1 MSVTGFLI
9 NNTVQ
14 KYDYESLENYNTPDF
29 STSSTY
35 QVGDYV
41 MYQGKLYK
49 CTTAITTGGAWDST
63 KWSLAILSDDV
74 ADLKSAVGNLDDLET
89 TDKTDL
95 VSAINEAATM
105 GGGGGSP
112 TPVTLASDM
121 TDTEVNY
128 LYLGSESG
136 YDYGYVYVYLN
147 GTWTKTSLYGK
158 GQDGYSPSVSVSQT
172 ATGATIIATDKSGT
186 TTASIENGT
195 ATDAQVAAWLDEHP
209 EATTTVQ
216 DGSIT
221 TAKLANDVKSLIGN
235 KTADKANWTFTLTA
249 ETVLSDTRIQSQQES
264 SVSGYTTYLIPNSIV
279 PVDDGFFKISGNT
292 YYIGYYT
299 QTGNNRTYTTNVTS
313 AALFKNQ
320 NYTGIAICMNR
331 GATLEDVVML
341 HRMSVIT
348 TKKSEVGLLGF
359 SGYETDEYLRCSPT
373 EDSRP
378 NWTLKVEP
386 NKVYAIKF
394 DGVDWGYYQMFA
406 CKEYL
411 TTFNRVNQAKY
422 AVMGDYVII
431 ASIDGYLGF
440 SVANNTNF
448 PNMYNSDG
456 LKVYVL
462 DKPWEIQLA
471 RNVVPCRAMIHAGN
485 FKHSVL
491 LAYALGWR
499 GVEVDVKK
507 TSDGV
512 FVFSHDA
519 SVGGVQI
526 TTNTYATIKA
536 AYPAI
541 MTIDELIEISSYF
554 DCTIDYHFEGMD
566 PNDRWN
572 LIVQGLQRGIDH
584 LGYYTGITGNIGS
597 ESAQTFF
604 ETGIVYGYGDG
615 MDIPSSVASAKY
627 YIGSTGGNVT
637 DNPQIAFVLPGTE
650 VGSGYVTKYRDLTET
665 YKNYFNF
672 IAYFVRFY
680 PLYKAECKKLSFD
693 VSALSF
699 ASGTKRITPSVEPVY
714 CSEDITWESSDTSVA
729 TVAASNN
736 NNTLYPYATVTA
748 VGSGTCTITAT
759 VGNCTAT
766 CIVTIG

>member
-1 MSVTGFLI
+1 MVDMKTLTIGGTKFEIVDAEARADIASISGI
-9 NNTVQ
+9 IGG
-14 KYDYESLENYNTPDF
+14 DF
-29 STSSTY
+29 
-35 QVGDYV
+35 VIP
-41 MYQGKLYK
+41 
-49 CTTAITTGGAWDST
+49 TA
-63 KWSLAILSDDV
+63 
-74 ADLKSAVGNLDDLET
+74 N
-89 TDKTDL
+89 
-95 VSAINEAATM
+95 
-105 GGGGGSP
+105 
-112 TPVTLASDM
+112 
-121 TDTEVNY
+121 
-128 LYLGSESG
+128 
-136 YDYGYVYVYLN
+136 
-147 GTWTKTSLYGK
+147 
-158 GQDGYSPSVSVSQT
+158 VSQT
-172 ATGATIIATDKSGT
+172 DTGAIISVTDKNGT
-186 TTASIENGT
+186 TTANISNGT
-195 ATDAQVAAWLDEHP
+195 ATDEQVAAWLDDHP

-221 TAKLANDVKSLIGN
+221 TAKLANDVKALIGN
-235 KTADKANWTFTLTA
+235 KTADKTDWTFSLTA

-264 SVSGYTTYLIPNSIV
+264 SVSGYTTYLIPNSII
-279 PVDDGFFKISGNT
+279 PVDDGFFKVAGNS

-299 QTGNNRTYTTNVTS
+299 QTGNNRTYTTAVTS

-320 NYTGIAICMNR
+320 NYTGIAICMYS

-348 TKKSEVGLLGF
+348 TKKSEVDLLGF

-378 NWTLKVEP
+378 IWTLKVEP

-394 DGVDWGYYQMFA
+394 DGVGWSYYQMFA

-411 TTFNRVNQAKY
+411 TTFNRVSQAKY

-440 SVANNTNF
+440 TVGNNTNF

-512 FVFSHDA
+512 FVFSHEA

-554 DCTIDYHFEGMD
+554 DCMIDYHFEGMSGE
-566 PNDRWN
+566 DRWN
-572 LIVQGLQRGIDH
+572 LIVQGLQRNIDH
-584 LGYYTGITGNIGS
+584 LGYYTGISGDIGS
-597 ESAQTFF
+597 ESAQSFF

-615 MDIPSSVASAKY
+615 MDIPSSVAATKY
-627 YIGSTGGNVT
+627 YIGGTGGNVT
-637 DNPQIAFVLPGTE
+637 DNPQIAFVLPAE
-650 VGSGYVTKYRDLTET
+650 DAGSGTVTKYSTLSET
-665 YKNYFNF
+665 KKHLYLY
-672 IAYFVRFY
+672 IAYFLKYY
-680 PLYKAECKKLSFD
+680 PLYKAECKSLSFD
-693 VSALSF
+693 VSTLSF
-699 ASGTKRITPSVEPVY
+699 SSGTKKITPSVEPVY
-714 CSEDITWESSDTSVA
+714 CSEEITWESSDTSVA

-736 NNTLYPYATVTA
+736 DNTLYPYATVTA

-759 VGNCTAT
+759 VGNCTASCT
-766 CIVTIG
+766 VTIS